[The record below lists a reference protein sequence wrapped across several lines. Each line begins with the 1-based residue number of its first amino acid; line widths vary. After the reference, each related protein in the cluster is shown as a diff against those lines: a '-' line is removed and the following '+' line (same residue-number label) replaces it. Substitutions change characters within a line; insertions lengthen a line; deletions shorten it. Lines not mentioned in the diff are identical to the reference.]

1 MAAAALTVSR
11 LEAFAPQTTRL
22 RRSAGSTATRPPAR
36 RVCVAKAAGGDQV
49 PGLWYVDEESQG
61 EHPTKRFALF
71 VILHENTPSY
81 ADLWCFPVAS
91 LDVSLI
97 LNRDVCVEMGQA
109 GASRGRGGSD
119 ASPP

>member
-1 MAAAALTVSR
+1 M
-11 LEAFAPQTTRL
+11 
-22 RRSAGSTATRPPAR
+22 
-36 RVCVAKAAGGDQV
+36 KAAGGDQV

-61 EHPTKRFALF
+61 EHPTTRFALF
-71 VILHENTPSY
+71 VILHANIPSY

-97 LNRDVCVEMGQA
+97 LNRDVRVEMGQT
-109 GASRGRGGSD
+109 GASRRRGGSD

>member
-1 MAAAALTVSR
+1 M
-11 LEAFAPQTTRL
+11 
-22 RRSAGSTATRPPAR
+22 
-36 RVCVAKAAGGDQV
+36 KAAGGDQV

-61 EHPTKRFALF
+61 EHPTTRFALF
-71 VILHENTPSY
+71 VILHAVPSC